1 MRGKIT
7 IQVDPT
13 TYDGHSAIRIK
24 VFSEMIGLSSID
36 KIILV
41 HTLMNTLDK
50 DEDFLFVK
58 GVQMGLTT
66 GVWPDSDRV
75 NEVTTATGIVE
86 EALRAMREKG
96 L

>member
-1 MRGKIT
+1 MKGKIT

-13 TYDGHSAIRIK
+13 TYDGHSATCIK
-24 VFSEMIGLSSID
+24 VSSEMIELSSID

-50 DEDFLFVK
+50 NKDFLFAQ
-58 GVQMGLTT
+58 GVRVGLTT
-66 GVWPDSDRV
+66 GIWPDSDCV
-75 NEVTTATGIVE
+75 HEVTTDTGIVE
-86 EALRAMREKG
+86 EALRVMREKG